1 LLALWSKGKVVL
13 SKADIWS
20 IGAVFFNMVFGKP
33 PYDSK
38 KAERMYNE
46 IKSKKILDTE
56 EFTYNNYTASKEVT
70 SFLKQVL
77 VVDPKDRLDWK

>member
-1 LLALWSKGKVVL
+1 M
-13 SKADIWS
+13 I
-20 IGAVFFNMVFGKP
+20 FGKP

-38 KAERMYNE
+38 SAYRMYNE

-77 VVDPKDRLDWK
+77 VIDPKERLDWK